1 MADKVR
7 KEVSFQNR
15 VEESLALFF
24 QKNKSVLIISVAV
37 IVLALAIL
45 IITLAVSSSQAEK
58 NQQLIDELSLQYDE
72 WISSSETDSAVPQ
85 DLIQGLEALTST
97 KKSAYPALKAEYL
110 LALISAGQEQWSD
123 AASRLETLAKN
134 GKDTY
139 FASLAWFN
147 LAVVS
152 EAMGDSEAALGYYQQ
167 VYDET
172 EGRAAESA
180 RALLSV
186 ARLHEEA
193 GDTDLAKAVL
203 QQLAD
208 EFPESEYAKLALS
221 HLVLL

>member
-1 MADKVR
+1 MAEKVR

-24 QKNKSVLIISVAV
+24 QKNKHVLIISGAV

-45 IITLAVSSSQAEK
+45 ITTLSVSSSQTEK

-72 WISSSETDSAVPQ
+72 WASSEEEAAVPQ
-85 DLIQGLEALTST
+85 DLIEGLEALTST

-110 LALISAGQEQWSD
+110 LALISAEQEQWSD
-123 AASRLETLAKN
+123 AASRLETVAQN

-139 FASLAWFN
+139 FASLSFFN

-167 VYDET
+167 VYDDS
-172 EGRAAESA
+172 EGRASESA

-186 ARLHEEA
+186 ARLREEA

-208 EFPESEYAKLALS
+208 EYPESEYAKLALS

>member
-1 MADKVR
+1 MAEKVR

-24 QKNKSVLIISVAV
+24 QKNKHVLIISGAV

-45 IITLAVSSSQAEK
+45 IITLAVSSSQTEK

-72 WISSSETDSAVPQ
+72 WASSEGETGVPQ
-85 DLIQGLEALTST
+85 DLIEGLEALTST

-110 LALISAGQEQWSD
+110 LALISAEEKQWGD
-123 AASRLETLAKN
+123 AASRLETLAEN
-134 GKDTY
+134 GKNTY
-139 FASLAWFN
+139 FASLALFN
-147 LAVVS
+147 LGVVK
-152 EAMGDSEAALGYYQQ
+152 EEMGDNEAALKSYRQ
-167 VYDET
+167 VFEDS
-172 EGRAAESA
+172 EGRASESA

-186 ARLHEEA
+186 ARLHENA

-208 EFPESEYAKLALS
+208 EYPESEYAKLALS

>member
-1 MADKVR
+1 MAEKVR

-24 QKNKSVLIISVAV
+24 QKNKHVLIISGAV

-45 IITLAVSSSQAEK
+45 ITTLSVSSSQTEK

-72 WISSSETDSAVPQ
+72 WASSEEEAAVPQ
-85 DLIQGLEALTST
+85 DLIEGLEALTST

-110 LALISAGQEQWSD
+110 LALISAEQEQWSD
-123 AASRLETLAKN
+123 AASRLETVAQN

-139 FASLAWFN
+139 FASLSLFN

-167 VYDET
+167 VYDDS
-172 EGRAAESA
+172 EGRASESA

-186 ARLHEEA
+186 ARLREEA

-208 EFPESEYAKLALS
+208 EYPESEYAKLALS

>member
-1 MADKVR
+1 MAEKGR

-24 QKNKSVLIISVAV
+24 QKNKHVLIITGAV
-37 IVLALAIL
+37 IVLALAVL
-45 IITLAVSSSQAEK
+45 IIALSVGSSQTEK
-58 NQQLIDELSLQYDE
+58 NQQRIDELSLQYDE
-72 WISSSETDSAVPQ
+72 WVSSSEEGAAVPQ
-85 DLIQGLEALTST
+85 ELVDGLEGLTST

-110 LALISAGQEQWSD
+110 LALISAEGEQWSD
-123 AASRLETLAKN
+123 AAQRLETLAEN

-139 FASLAWFN
+139 FASLAQFN

-152 EAMGDSEAALGYYQQ
+152 EAMGDDSAALAYYQQ
-167 VYDET
+167 VYDDS
-172 EGRAAESA
+172 EGRASESA

-186 ARLHEEA
+186 ARLHEKA

-208 EFPESEYAKLALS
+208 EYPESEYAKLALS